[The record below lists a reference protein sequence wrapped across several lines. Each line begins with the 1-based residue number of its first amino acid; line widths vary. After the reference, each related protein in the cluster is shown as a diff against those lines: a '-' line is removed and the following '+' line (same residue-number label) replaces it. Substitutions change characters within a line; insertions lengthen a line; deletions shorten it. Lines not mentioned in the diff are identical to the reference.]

1 MMEQAVQAQAEA
13 AKEASYALA
22 VLRSDVRDAALHAM
36 ATALTEHAAEILQ
49 ENAADVTDAEAAGVR
64 ASYIDRLRLTP
75 ERIHAMAEGL
85 RLTAAL
91 PDPLGREDYAVR
103 RPNGLEIHR
112 VRVPLGV
119 VGMIYEAR
127 PNVTADAI
135 GLCLKSGNAVLLRGG
150 SDALRSNA
158 VIADVLSC
166 AAYAAGIPAG
176 AIQMLA
182 MKERRAVDVMTHLTG
197 LLDVLIPRGG
207 AGLIRH
213 IVESSSV
220 PVIET
225 GSGICHIYVDR
236 GADLTMACR
245 IVRNAKVSRPSV
257 CNAAETVL
265 VHRDIAAAFLPQMAE
280 QLRADGVEL
289 RGCPE
294 TCAILSDVAA
304 ATEEDWA
311 TEYGDLI
318 LSVRVVADMD
328 AALRHINR
336 YGTGHSEAIVTND
349 IRTAHTFQQRADA
362 STVYVNASTRFTD
375 GFEFGFG
382 AEIGISTQKLHARGP
397 MGLEALT
404 STKYLVYG
412 EGQVRGNTPVAS
424 ASCGGCG
431 A

>member
-1 MMEQAVQAQAEA
+1 MMEQAVRAQAEA

-49 ENAADVTDAEAAGVR
+49 ENAADVADAEAAGVR
-64 ASYIDRLRLTP
+64 ASYIDRLRLTQ
-75 ERIHAMAEGL
+75 ERIHTMAEGL

-158 VIADVLSC
+158 VIADVLSR

-176 AIQMLA
+176 AVQMLA
-182 MKERRAVDVMTHLTG
+182 MKERSAVDVMTHLTG

-257 CNAAETVL
+257 CNAAETLL
-265 VHRDIAAAFLPQMAE
+265 VHRDVAAAFLPQMAE

-289 RGCPE
+289 RGCVE

-304 ATEEDWA
+304 AAQEDWA

-412 EGQVRGNTPVAS
+412 EGQVRENTPAPS
-424 ASCGGCG
+424 ETCGGCG